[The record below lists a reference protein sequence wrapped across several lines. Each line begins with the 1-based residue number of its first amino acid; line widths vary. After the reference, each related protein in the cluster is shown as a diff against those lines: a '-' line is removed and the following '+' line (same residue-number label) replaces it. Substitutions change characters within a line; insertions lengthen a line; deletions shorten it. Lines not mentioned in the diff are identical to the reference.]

1 MKYFAK
7 LDSDS
12 KVIGITHVGD
22 NNAPTEEAGIEYLN
36 KLHSYPFWK
45 EYTKTSTDGNYLRKN
60 PPAIGMTYDED
71 RDAFIYTTNPT
82 IWSSSVFNED
92 NCQWEH
98 PIPRPD
104 DHKIYH
110 WDEETISWKEG
121 VGIN

>member
-7 LDSDS
+7 LGLNS

-45 EYTKTSTDGNYLRKN
+45 EFKKDGSIRKN

-92 NCQWEH
+92 TCQWEH
-98 PIPRPD
+98 PIPHPD